1 MRVSRLPLHARL
13 VAGFVAAMIVVLI
26 AAGAFVFWR
35 VQYALDHRL
44 AQDLR
49 TQTGDLRDTAAALSP
64 AAALASLRGQARDAQ
79 LLDADGTALA
89 SGPGIAGDRPLL
101 TAEQSRRA
109 ARGEL
114 PTSRGNLFS
123 GRGEH
128 LRILAAPV
136 PGPGP
141 AAVAV
146 TAVRLD
152 QRDEALRELLAQL
165 AIGNLLALALASL
178 VGYRLAHAALDPV
191 ERYRVQAE
199 EIAHGATGVRLA
211 IPDGRSDEIVRLGS
225 TLNAMLDAQ
234 ELAAERQRQFI
245 DDASHELLTP
255 LSTLSAEIDLALRK
269 PRSTAEQEATL
280 RRLAASSAQLV
291 ELAQSLLTLGTLAG
305 TKPEAQD
312 VSAREALDVA
322 ARRAK
327 SQLDAGLRHVAVAA
341 SNDVV
346 IHADPALL
354 ERALG
359 NLVDNAVRYGA
370 GTIALSASPEQA
382 TPARV
387 TVVAVHDD
395 GAGMPADFLPHA
407 AERFR
412 RHEPSRSSHGTG
424 VGLALVEAIVVA
436 HAGQLRVCSQGHHH
450 HANSAYP
457 NLTNIRC
464 RHPDTGTTVSI
475 LLPLA
480 CARG

>member
-1 MRVSRLPLHARL
+1 MRLSRLPLHARL
-13 VAGFVAAMIVVLI
+13 VAGFVAAMLVVLV

-49 TQTGDLRDTAAALSP
+49 TQTSDLRDAATGRSP
-64 AAALASLRGQARDAQ
+64 AAALVSLRGQARDAQ
-79 LLDADGTALA
+79 LLGADGTPLA
-89 SGPGIAGDRPLL
+89 SGPGIAGGRPLL
-101 TAEQSRRA
+101 TVEQSRRA

-114 PTSRGNLFS
+114 RASRGNLFS

-136 PGPGP
+136 AGPGP

-165 AIGNLLALALASL
+165 AIANLLALALASL

-199 EIAHGATGVRLA
+199 EITHGATGVRLA
-211 IPDGRSDEIVRLGS
+211 VPEGRSDEIVRLGS
-225 TLNAMLDAQ
+225 TLNTMLDAQ

-269 PRSTAEQEATL
+269 PRSAEELEAAL
-280 RRLAASSAQLV
+280 RRLAAGSAQLV
-291 ELAQSLLTLGTLAG
+291 ELAQSLLTLGKLGST
-305 TKPEAQD
+305 TPEAED
-312 VSAREALDVA
+312 VSARDALAVA

-327 SQLDAGLRHVAVAA
+327 SQLYAGTRHVEVDAPT
-341 SNDVV
+341 DLF
-346 IHADPALL
+346 IHADPALF

-370 GTIALSASPEQA
+370 GTITLSASPEQA

-387 TVVAVHDD
+387 TIVAVHDE
-395 GAGMPADFLPHA
+395 GGGIPAEFLPHA

-412 RHEPSRSSHGTG
+412 QHEPSRSSPGTG
-424 VGLALVEAIVVA
+424 LGLALVEAIVVA
-436 HAGQLRVCSQGHHH
+436 HAGQLRICSRGHHH
-450 HANSAYP
+450 HVDSAHP
-457 NLTNIRC
+457 HLATVRC
-464 RHPDTGTTVSI
+464 RHTDSGTTVSL

-480 CARG
+480 SSPG